1 MKRSEIAMIILIA
14 SLSMLL
20 TFTLAQSL
28 LGDKIK
34 RKASVEQ
41 AQAISE
47 DLTDPAK
54 RVFNK
59 DAINPTV
66 EVCIEGGQSAAPT
79 TGSDCIGS
87 VAEENAETSTSD
99 TTTTDVSG
107 ASQSTS
113 SEQSAQRTNN

>member
-66 EVCIEGGQSAAPT
+66 EVCIEGGQSATPS

-87 VAEENAETSTSD
+87 VAEESTD
-99 TTTTDVSG
+99 TTTTDNSDVP
-107 ASQSTS
+107 QSTS
-113 SEQSAQRTNN
+113 PEQSATRTNN